1 MPRHGLKYLESLFL
15 TYSHLAVL
23 EILSASARL
32 LHLQLQCIEPT
43 NTYGNYMILEL
54 LKVLQPAETELQKEA
69 EIGRQNVMNFP

>member
-15 TYSHLAVL
+15 TCSHLAHFRDTL
-23 EILSASARL
+23 GFSSA

-54 LKVLQPAETELQKEA
+54 LKVLKPTEAELQTEA